1 LKATAKVNVV
11 CVTQCCAVAFIESMK
26 AASLNLSPSEYMR
39 YMNGEAV
46 LANPFHRYTCEGL
59 ALMQHNREMSAEL
72 QQRLKSTGEQVEQ
85 LQQQMRAFREQFVQA
100 VDDVV
105 VKYPWDIRP
114 ARVKVNLDSDDV
126 PDGSILPPP
135 LLPLSSSVGAA
146 LHPSH
151 PPVAEPSSIGPP
163 PLIPTIIGATSLP
176 AVTSQATVSSED
188 PTAQYSKSEPT
199 VTAEDHAGTV
209 DDHVASESGGCAEES
224 GR

>member
-1 LKATAKVNVV
+1 
-11 CVTQCCAVAFIESMK
+11 VAFIESMT

-85 LQQQMRAFREQFVQA
+85 LQQQLRAFREQFVQA
-100 VDDVV
+100 VDDVL

-126 PDGSILPPP
+126 PDGSVLPPP

-146 LHPSH
+146 LHPSQPPPSF

-163 PLIPTIIGATSLP
+163 PLIPTIIGSSSLP
-176 AVTSQATVSSED
+176 AVTSEATVSAEEA
-188 PTAQYSKSEPT
+188 TAQYSKSAPT
-199 VTAEDHAGTV
+199 VTAEEHAGTV
-209 DDHVASESGGCAEES
+209 EDHAASESGGCAEES
-224 GR
+224 